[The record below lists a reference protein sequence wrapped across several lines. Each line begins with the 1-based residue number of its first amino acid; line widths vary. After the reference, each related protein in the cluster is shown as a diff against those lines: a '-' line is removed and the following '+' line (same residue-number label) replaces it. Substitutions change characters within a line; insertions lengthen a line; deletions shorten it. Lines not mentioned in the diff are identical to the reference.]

1 MKKLLLTIIT
11 TIAISTTAQA
21 AQYYEIVSTARNWQN
36 PDLSTMKVRVLYE
49 KDVYEVYTFDF
60 EDLTQGDIVE
70 KLSDTHFVYIG
81 FVK

>member
-1 MKKLLLTIIT
+1 
-11 TIAISTTAQA
+11 
-21 AQYYEIVSTARNWQN
+21 
-36 PDLSTMKVRVLYE
+36 MKVRVLSE

-60 EDLTQGDIVE
+60 EDLAQGDIVE